1 MRRWRRTCASWAAA
15 VAVALRPSG
24 RRRPAAKV
32 VIMEKCGILG
42 GSTNVSGGALNAVDP
57 YRQDKQGIED
67 SVEQFYQSTLEGGHN
82 VGDPELVEF
91 LTSHAMESVE
101 WLEEIGCAFK
111 MKIGSAT
118 GSLGER
124 SHYTVKPAGS
134 GYTDAFRRLD
144 SQQSRQSHGGEQH
157 PGNRIG
163 AGRRRDGD
171 GREGCA
177 R

>member
-1 MRRWRRTCASWAAA
+1 M
-15 VAVALRPSG
+15 
-24 RRRPAAKV
+24 
-32 VIMEKCGILG
+32 
-42 GSTNVSGGALNAVDP
+42 
-57 YRQDKQGIED
+57 
-67 SVEQFYQSTLEGGHN
+67 EQFYQSTLEGGHN

-134 GYTDAFRRLD
+134 GYTDAFRDWIANNPDKVTVVSNTQATELVQD
-144 SQQSRQSHGGEQH
+144 A
-157 PGNRIG
+157 
-163 AGRRRDGD
+163 AGTVTGVKLSLIHI
-171 GREGCA
+171 
-177 R
+177 